1 MEQEEV
7 ITVLLMELDLAAEV
21 EVPVLLEDLQ
31 DPTHKVPE
39 VSELVLQ

>member
-1 MEQEEV
+1 VEQEEV
-7 ITVLLMELDLAAEV
+7 ITVLLVELDLAAEV

-39 VSELVLQ
+39 VLELVLQ